1 MAVAGDKAVAGR
13 GRGKARH
20 SGRGVELSLRPAT
33 KADLFAAM
41 GVRNLILI
49 IKGVSTAPIYLPH
62 KVGAQGAL
70 Q

>member
-1 MAVAGDKAVAGR
+1 MAGR

-49 IKGVSTAPIYLPH
+49 IKGVSTAPIYLPY